1 MSAIVKKQP
10 AISATDEVVLVPTQS
25 GDILEDKGKITLE
38 HSQPDIINPQLITPT
53 HQNDENKSESFFA
66 KDQAS
71 LAGKSQD
78 LEELIFAQYQQLTAA
93 QVLLPLDKNDFA
105 INLSKILSLLVDSE
119 LVNRQS
125 EATLSTAD
133 FVTTNANVLLL
144 KQQLMQKLQL
154 NLSLNLKLHT
164 GITALL
170 NDFIIDNNWPR
181 ILAAWQILIQPTY
194 QQLVG
199 KTSWLEILAKQ
210 ALLLLGEYWQQRAE
224 ELLKDQKTNL
234 AIFFRDYFSSNEYLG
249 LSLGITD
256 EAQLRS
262 FLTPILLSLP
272 TTKLL
277 AQTASPVARTSF
289 QAPKSPTKAQ
299 PTQQQ
304 VVLGLLK
311 KQEEQHARRLGKLQ
325 QEFSLVQGKLN
336 QLLTSKNQQQ
346 HLQKRLLASR
356 KDLLA
361 AKLEQSKAQLALR
374 QLNQL
379 KQQNTNYQKN
389 TQALRQQAAQQQN

>member
-38 HSQPDIINPQLITPT
+38 HSQPDIISPQLITPI

-93 QVLLPLDKNDFA
+93 QALLPLDKNDFA

-170 NDFIIDNNWPR
+170 NDFMIDNNWPR

-199 KTSWLEILAKQ
+199 KT
-210 ALLLLGEYWQQRAE
+210 
-224 ELLKDQKTNL
+224 
-234 AIFFRDYFSSNEYLG
+234 
-249 LSLGITD
+249 
-256 EAQLRS
+256 
-262 FLTPILLSLP
+262 
-272 TTKLL
+272 
-277 AQTASPVARTSF
+277 
-289 QAPKSPTKAQ
+289 
-299 PTQQQ
+299 
-304 VVLGLLK
+304 
-311 KQEEQHARRLGKLQ
+311 
-325 QEFSLVQGKLN
+325 
-336 QLLTSKNQQQ
+336 
-346 HLQKRLLASR
+346 
-356 KDLLA
+356 
-361 AKLEQSKAQLALR
+361 
-374 QLNQL
+374 
-379 KQQNTNYQKN
+379 
-389 TQALRQQAAQQQN
+389 